1 MILDN
6 LALLA
11 DALENTLSVASTNT
25 IDTLAAGDAYV
36 GAWFVARV
44 DTDFTAGAGAPTAT
58 FQLQTSASETF
69 AGGAETLIT
78 SSAYVADSLTA
89 GKIFVGRI
97 PPGALR
103 YLRGYKVV
111 DSGASNKRFSA
122 GKFDMYIVKD
132 IDLDLNK
139 RYLLN

>member
-11 DALENTLSVASTNT
+11 DALENTLSVASTST

-44 DTDFTAGAGAPTAT
+44 DTAFTAGAGAPTAT
-58 FQLQTSASETF
+58 FQLQTSANENFS
-69 AGGAETLIT
+69 GGATTLIN
-78 SSAYVADSLTA
+78 SSAYLAAALTA

-97 PPGALR
+97 PPGSLR

-111 DSGASNKRFSA
+111 DDGTSTKRFSA